1 MIVFV
6 ITIPIIERQNVEEQN
21 KFVEEYEE
29 MGRYVK
35 EQNAALEYAL
45 LQVLIYLF
53 IYLSIYLSIVSV
65 NIDDR

>member
-1 MIVFV
+1 MHHHDRFRHHH
-6 ITIPIIERQNVEEQN
+6 TYHAHHHHYCIERQNVEEQN

-45 LQVLIYLF
+45 LQV
-53 IYLSIYLSIVSV
+53 SV
-65 NIDDR
+65 NIEMIDRW